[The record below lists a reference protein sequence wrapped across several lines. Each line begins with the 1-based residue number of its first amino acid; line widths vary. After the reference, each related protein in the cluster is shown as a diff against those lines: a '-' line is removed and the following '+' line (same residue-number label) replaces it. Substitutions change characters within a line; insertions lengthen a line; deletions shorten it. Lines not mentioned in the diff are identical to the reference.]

1 MGEKAFE
8 SFLSSPLSLSLS
20 RSFVI
25 FLRLFRL
32 VLPEFLVFKLRLG
45 GCADFDARNASAE
58 GRNTLVAFL
67 LVELRIREFHFSPG
81 NTNVCKSV
89 LSLGTKSTKK
99 KINRTLRIE
108 TTEMT

>member
-1 MGEKAFE
+1 
-8 SFLSSPLSLSLS
+8 
-20 RSFVI
+20 
-25 FLRLFRL
+25 
-32 VLPEFLVFKLRLG
+32 
-45 GCADFDARNASAE
+45 
-58 GRNTLVAFL
+58 
-67 LVELRIREFHFSPG
+67 LRIREFHFSPG